1 MTAKKN
7 KTIELP
13 EVNFSEDGESRYL
26 HLGTPWIQGA
36 MKIKEPFE
44 LELEYIQRMMVGLLF
59 LKSASVAGRHAMQL
73 GLGAASLTKFCYKKL
88 RWTCTAI
95 ELNPGVLHA
104 GLTALLA
111 GIVLVGL
118 HDSVKPDETLNH
130 TKVGIKLLVL
140 IVILALGYKN
150 LKKPELSKN
159 VWLTMIGL
167 TVFNIVIASAR

>member
-1 MTAKKN
+1 MSAINTVVYSIHILSVVGILVLLLLQWN
-7 KTIELP
+7 KSPRT
-13 EVNFSEDGESRYL
+13 
-26 HLGTPWIQGA
+26 
-36 MKIKEPFE
+36 
-44 LELEYIQRMMVGLLF
+44 
-59 LKSASVAGRHAMQL
+59 
-73 GLGAASLTKFCYKKL
+73 
-88 RWTCTAI
+88 
-95 ELNPGVLHA
+95 LNPGVLHA

-159 VWLTMIGL
+159 VWITMIGL
-167 TVFNIVIASAR
+167 TLLNIVIASFR